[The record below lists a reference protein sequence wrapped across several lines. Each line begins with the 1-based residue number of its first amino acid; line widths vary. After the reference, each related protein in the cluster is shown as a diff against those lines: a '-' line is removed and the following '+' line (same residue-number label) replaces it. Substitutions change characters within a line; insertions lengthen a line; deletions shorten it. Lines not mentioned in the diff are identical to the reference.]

1 MISNE
6 LNITDM
12 SFCCLCPRNCKV
24 DRTKNSFGFCKSSE
38 YPKAALASIHKF
50 EEPPISGTRGSGTVF
65 FSGCNLKCAFCQ
77 NYEIS
82 QLNKGKE
89 LSTDELAE
97 IFINQQN
104 KNVHNLNL
112 VSAGHFLPKVR
123 EALIKAKSMGLK
135 IPVVYN
141 SSGYEKVEAIKL
153 LEGLI
158 DIYLPD
164 IKYYSAELSAKYSG
178 AADYFKIASSAVK
191 EMYRQVGKNEFDS
204 NGIMQKGVII
214 RHLVLPNCRKD
225 SFKVLDFIKETFGD
239 NVYVSILNQY
249 TPMYKAKEIKELNR
263 RVTTF
268 EYNSVIDYFFNIGLK
283 YGYMQ
288 ERNSAT
294 SAYTPVFDL
303 SGLDT
308 ERNE

>member
-12 SFCCLCPRNCKV
+12 SFCCLCPRNCKA
-24 DRTKNSFGFCKSSE
+24 DRTKNILGFCKSSE

-65 FSGCNLKCAFCQ
+65 FSGCNLKCVFCQ

-164 IKYYSAELSAKYSG
+164 IKYYSAELSAK
-178 AADYFKIASSAVK
+178 
-191 EMYRQVGKNEFDS
+191 
-204 NGIMQKGVII
+204 
-214 RHLVLPNCRKD
+214 
-225 SFKVLDFIKETFGD
+225 
-239 NVYVSILNQY
+239 
-249 TPMYKAKEIKELNR
+249 
-263 RVTTF
+263 
-268 EYNSVIDYFFNIGLK
+268 
-283 YGYMQ
+283 
-288 ERNSAT
+288 
-294 SAYTPVFDL
+294 
-303 SGLDT
+303 
-308 ERNE
+308 

>member
-1 MISNE
+1 MNSDS

-12 SFCCLCPRNCKV
+12 SNCCLCPRNCGA
-24 DRTKNSFGFCKSSE
+24 DRTKNILGFCQSAE
-38 YPKAALASIHKF
+38 YPKAALASIHNF

-65 FSGCNLKCAFCQ
+65 FSGCNLKCVFCQ

-123 EALIKAKSMGLK
+123 EALIKAKNMGLK
-135 IPVVYN
+135 MPVVYN
-141 SSGYEKVEAIKL
+141 SSGYEKAEALKFL
-153 LEGLI
+153 DGLI

-164 IKYYSAELSAKYSG
+164 IKYFSSEISAKYSG
-178 AADYFKIASSAVK
+178 AADYFKYASSAVK

-204 NGIMQKGVII
+204 DGIMQKGVII

-225 SFKVLDFIKETFGD
+225 SFKVLDFIKETFG
-239 NVYVSILNQY
+239 SLPLQ
-249 TPMYKAKEIKELNR
+249 
-263 RVTTF
+263 
-268 EYNSVIDYFFNIGLK
+268 
-283 YGYMQ
+283 
-288 ERNSAT
+288 
-294 SAYTPVFDL
+294 
-303 SGLDT
+303 
-308 ERNE
+308 